1 MSRGVVFYCQ
11 RMEGH
16 LLPDV
21 IIDLGLETI
30 IGDHATILGP
40 PEQVALKRS
49 ERE

>member
-1 MSRGVVFYCQ
+1 MSRGVLFYGQ

-21 IIDLGLETI
+21 ILDLGLETV

-40 PEQVALKRS
+40 PARVALKRS